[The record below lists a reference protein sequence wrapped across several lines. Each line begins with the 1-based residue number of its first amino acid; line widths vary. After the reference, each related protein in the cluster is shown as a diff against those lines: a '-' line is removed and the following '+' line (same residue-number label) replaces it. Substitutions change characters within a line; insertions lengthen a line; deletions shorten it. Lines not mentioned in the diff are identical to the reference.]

1 MKLIKMVDFVLDT
14 KQNLEIGK
22 DFIEVV
28 CNYANFLK
36 QPLKLEMF
44 VPCDKNNEIIIERHC
59 QYFDNEKEH
68 ENYIKE
74 INEAKEKVLFEGFRF
89 QKEGY
94 VTNGIFKFD
103 EEYLE
108 NKTIEYLIEFSLTLT
123 QSAIKKL
130 GL

>member
-1 MKLIKMVDFVLDT
+1 MTLRDKFERTVTTRECEKIT
-14 KQNLEIGK
+14 SR
-22 DFIEVV
+22 
-28 CNYANFLK
+28 YAYFLK

-44 VPCDKNNEIIIERHC
+44 VPCDDDEIIIERHY

-74 INEAKEKVLFEGFRF
+74 IEEAKEKVLFEGFRF
-89 QKEGY
+89 QNEGY

-108 NKTIEYLIEFSLTLT
+108 NKTIEDLIKYDLELTK
-123 QSAIKKL
+123 SAIKKI